1 MKQLRRYLVAS
12 ITTIGFMLT
21 IIMAITIT
29 ADPYHYFGTNWTGDY
44 AGGERQL
51 KLRNQRRYSHEGL
64 LLGNSKIGYID
75 PTSLVGPR
83 FFNAAFAGALPE
95 EIYYYLRQSLNKQ
108 KLVVIGFDLEMFNE
122 GLYPYRSEK
131 EFVAQTQLS
140 SIDQLIGWPVLR
152 LSIKSLYRFLSG
164 TPSHTNSNGMTNL
177 EEAFKRDRQMKALQ
191 NDPRAVKP
199 QLVVAYNNLYRG
211 FRFSEKRLQVLQSIR
226 MLLDE
231 HNIKYVVLINPIS
244 HHVMT
249 LIKAHN
255 LGAALDRLRRE
266 LRRSFN
272 NMHDFSRV
280 ALNRPATFF
289 SFDPVHYKPSLGKEL
304 VNGALCEFANHSG
317 DDLRNHFKQ
326 CPAKTTNKEP

>member
-1 MKQLRRYLVAS
+1 MKELRRYLIAS
-12 ITTIGFMLT
+12 ITTIGLMLA

-29 ADPYHYFGTNWTGDY
+29 ADPFHYFGTNWTGDY

-51 KLRNQRRYSHEGL
+51 KLRNQRRYPHEGL
-64 LLGNSKIGYID
+64 LLGNSKVGYID
-75 PTSLVGPR
+75 PTSLAGPR

-95 EIYYYLRQSLNKQ
+95 EIYYYLRQSLDRQ

-122 GLYPYRSEK
+122 GIYPYRSEQ
-131 EFVAQTQLS
+131 EFTAQTELS

-164 TPSHTNSNGMTNL
+164 TPSHTNPNGMANL
-177 EEAFKRDRQMKALQ
+177 REAFDRDRQMEAVR
-191 NDPRAVKP
+191 NDPRAIKP

-211 FRFSEKRLQVLQSIR
+211 FRFSKKRLRILQSIR

-231 HNIKYVVLINPIS
+231 HNIKHVVLINPIS
-244 HHVMT
+244 HHVMG

-255 LGAALDRLRRE
+255 LGAALDRVRGE
-266 LRRSFN
+266 LRRSFI

-280 ALNRPATFF
+280 ALDRPATFF

-304 VNGALCEFANHSG
+304 LNRALCDFANHSDG
-317 DDLRNHFKQ
+317 DLRNYFKQ
-326 CPAKTTNKEP
+326 CPTKKTNKKP